1 MIRIG
6 LAAVAFL
13 ALTACSDKPAEPAKG
28 PEKNPL
34 AVTPPPALSP
44 SLMVG
49 EAPYVEVREVLRVPG
64 RIEVDEQRVARVGSS
79 VTGRVNEIDAT
90 VGMNVRRGQLL
101 ATLVSTE
108 LSSTQLG
115 YLKAFSQM
123 GLAERAVARARQLFE
138 ADVIGSAE
146 LQRREAELI
155 QSQAEVSAA
164 RDQLMVLGMSEKAIK
179 DLGRSRRVN
188 SFASVVAS
196 IDGIVIERKVTQGQ
210 VVQPADAMF
219 VIADLSSVWLV
230 AEVPERSA
238 ELVGIGE
245 MVEAEISAL
254 PGSPVEGRLS
264 FVSATVNPE
273 TRTVKVR
280 MDLPNAKRDYKP
292 AMLATVLIKTRAHK
306 SRAVP
311 VKAVVREDNKDFVFV
326 QTAPEEFRLRPVTLG
341 DEHDKYRVLTG
352 GLQQGEKIVLDGA
365 FQLNVERQRQLT
377 Q

>member
-6 LAAVAFL
+6 TAAAALL
-13 ALTACSDKPAEPAKG
+13 ALSACGDKPAETPKG
-28 PEKNPL
+28 PDKNPL
-34 AVTPPPALSP
+34 AVAATASLSP
-44 SLMVG
+44 SLKIG

-79 VTGRVNEIDAT
+79 VTGRVNEIDAK
-90 VGMNVRRGQLL
+90 VGMSVRRGQLL

-115 YLKAFSQM
+115 YLKSFSQM
-123 GLAERAVARARQLFE
+123 TLAERAVVRARQLFE

-164 RDQLMVLGMSEKAIK
+164 RDQLRVLGMSEKAVRE
-179 DLGRSRRVN
+179 LGRSRRVN
-188 SFASVVAS
+188 SFASVVSS
-196 IDGIVIERKVTQGQ
+196 IDGMVIERKVTQGQ
-210 VVQPADAMF
+210 VMQPADAMF
-219 VIADLSSVWLV
+219 VVADLSSVWLV

-245 MVEAEISAL
+245 TVEAEIAAL
-254 PGSPVEGRLS
+254 PGSPVKGQLS
-264 FVSATVNPE
+264 FVAATVNPE

-280 MDLPNAKRDYKP
+280 MDLPNAKREYKP

-311 VKAVVREDNKDFVFV
+311 VTAVVREENKDFVFV
-326 QTAPEEFRLRPVTLG
+326 QTGPEEFRLRPVSLG
-341 DEHDKYRVLTG
+341 DEHDNYRVLTSG
-352 GLQQGEKIVLDGA
+352 VQQGEKIVLDGA